1 VALAR
6 APEIAANVSRAVV
19 MGGARQ
25 RHARRVEFRFRFEP
39 LLKTKGRI
47 GFAS

>member
-1 VALAR
+1 VR
-6 APEIAANVSRAVV
+6 FRVHSVR
-19 MGGARQ
+19 R
-25 RHARRVEFRFRFEP
+25 RRVEFGFRFEL

>member
-1 VALAR
+1 VR
-6 APEIAANVSRAVV
+6 FRVHSV
-19 MGGARQ
+19 
-25 RHARRVEFRFRFEP
+25 RRRGVEFRFRFEP